1 MVLINMSLRVVKMK
15 NKKILN
21 SFKYAFEGVIS
32 AFKSERNMKIH
43 VSVLIFV
50 VIFGIFLKLKTWEWV
65 VLVSWFSM
73 VIGGE
78 LFNTAIEIVVD
89 LAMPDINEFA
99 KRAKDISAGAVLF
112 IALISAIVGC
122 IIFIPKIA
130 MVVIKK

>member
-1 MVLINMSLRVVKMK
+1 MVKIK

-43 VSVLIFV
+43 VSVLILV
-50 VIFGIFLKLKTWEWV
+50 VIFGIFLKLKTWEWL

-89 LAMPDINEFA
+89 LAMPDINESA
-99 KRAKDISAGAVLF
+99 KRAKDISAGGVLVFAVG
-112 IALISAIVGC
+112 SVIVGL
-122 IIFIPKIA
+122 IIFLPKT
-130 MVVIKK
+130 MNLFM

>member
-1 MVLINMSLRVVKMK
+1 MK
-15 NKKILN
+15 NKKLLN

-43 VSVLIFV
+43 VSVLVLV

-99 KRAKDISAGAVLF
+99 KRAKDISAGGVLVF
-112 IALISAIVGC
+112 AIGSVIVGL
-122 IIFIPKIA
+122 IIFLPKIINLF
-130 MVVIKK
+130 M